1 MTSVAPEEHSNSQLG
16 KQRISEARG
25 QREPCGESSAPRRP
39 GAVRPRCPGAATA
52 AFSLINIGFVKPT
65 ALPVV
70 ITTLLAYGAL
80 GQLAVAMWEVL
91 RGNMFGVVA
100 FGTFGCFNLAL
111 WYFLVH
117 EAPKIPLAQLPANQ
131 ALFLAVWA
139 IPAFI
144 LWMASFRTNL
154 VINLIFMLA
163 TALFIVAAWG
173 NGAGISGLVKA
184 SRLDRHRAGR
194 RRMVRLR
201 FGPAQGDLR
210 ARDPADPRAEGDA
223 RFSTPAPQAPVARRQ
238 LTVHRTA
245 DRSRGGNTRWASTWQ

>member
-1 MTSVAPEEHSNSQLG
+1 MTSVAPEEHSNAPLG
-16 KQRISEARG
+16 KQRISDAPEASGNRSV
-25 QREPCGESSAPRRP
+25 RALYLADP
-39 GAVRPRCPGAATA
+39 GPFGLAALA
-52 AFSLINIGFVKPT
+52 LPLLAFSWINIGFAKPT

-100 FGTFGCFNLAL
+100 FGTFGSFNLAL

-117 EAPKIPLAQLPANQ
+117 EVPKIPLAQLPANQ
-131 ALFLAVWA
+131 ALFLAIWA

-163 TALFIVAAWG
+163 TALFIVAAG
-173 NGAGISGLVKA
+173 ERRRDFRPGEGE
-184 SRLDRHRAGR
+184 RLDRHRAGR
-194 RRMVRLR
+194 RGLVRLR

-238 LTVHRTA
+238 LTVHPTA
-245 DRSRGGNTRWASTWQ
+245 DQKPRR